1 MPDGLRIAI
10 LGPLEV
16 RAGPGLPVEV
26 AGARLRRL
34 LLRLALD
41 PGRVVTSA
49 QLVDAVWDDQPPAGA
64 ANALQTLVSRLRRLL
79 PGVLES
85 SPSGYRLAVD
95 AEAVDAVRFE
105 ALALAGR
112 QQLGRDP
119 GRARALLGEALALWR
134 GPALADAATAAFA
147 GPAVARLDGLRL
159 QAVEDRVEADLA
171 AGATDRLV
179 AELEELVAA
188 HPLSER
194 LGGQLVRALALRGAQ
209 ADALGAYARLRAR
222 LADELGIDPS
232 PELQAVH
239 VAVLR
244 GELAPTAPATPGGP
258 KAEPADGPPLART
271 NLRSPITSFVGRG
284 DDLTRI
290 MEAFAGARLVTLT
303 GPGGAG
309 KTRLAAE
316 AAARLLERMPDGV
329 WLAELASVAD
339 PVDLPQA
346 VLSLFGAREQR
357 LLAAPG
363 AIAVAPLDRLV
374 EAIGGRRVLLVADNC
389 EHLVEA
395 VAKLVDHLLARCPR
409 LSVLATSREPLGI
422 AGELLHPV
430 GPLAVPDGDVSP
442 AEALAYPAVRLLA
455 DRGAAARAGF
465 SVDQ

>member
-1 MPDGLRIAI
+1 MPGDPRIAI

-16 RAGPGLPVEV
+16 RAGSGLPVEV

-49 QLVDAVWDDQPPAGA
+49 QLVDAVWDDHPPAGA

-112 QQLGRDP
+112 RQLGGDP
-119 GRARALLGEALALWR
+119 DRARDLLGEALALWR

-147 GPAVARLDGLRL
+147 GPAVARLDGLRP
-159 QAVEDRVEADLA
+159 QALEDRVEADLA

-179 AELEELVAA
+179 AELEELVAG

-239 VAVLR
+239 VACFAASWPPGAGHQPRRAAGRPRCRPTR
-244 GELAPTAPATPGGP
+244 GPHQ
-258 KAEPADGPPLART
+258 PPLADHQLRRPRRRPHPDHGGVRRGPPGDPDRT
-271 NLRSPITSFVGRG
+271 GRG
-284 DDLTRI
+284 GQDPAGRGGRGHDAPLVGTSGASCAGALTRRSHPADTPHDRPAAWLTSRPI
-290 MEAFAGARLVTLT
+290 RVEVAKSLLTRFLVTAQAV
-303 GPGGAG
+303 P
-309 KTRLAAE
+309 
-316 AAARLLERMPDGV
+316 
-329 WLAELASVAD
+329 VA
-339 PVDLPQA
+339 VSPQA
-346 VLSLFGAREQR
+346 
-357 LLAAPG
+357 
-363 AIAVAPLDRLV
+363 
-374 EAIGGRRVLLVADNC
+374 
-389 EHLVEA
+389 
-395 VAKLVDHLLARCPR
+395 KLPP
-409 LSVLATSREPLGI
+409 TP
-422 AGELLHPV
+422 P
-430 GPLAVPDGDVSP
+430 
-442 AEALAYPAVRLLA
+442 
-455 DRGAAARAGF
+455 
-465 SVDQ
+465 